1 MTYAHILGADISK
14 DSVDLALY
22 ATKAHLKIQNAP
34 SGFSLLVKWLKE
46 LRVPLTEV
54 LLVMEHTGRYSY
66 QLEAF
71 LHRKNIAFT
80 KVPALQIQRSLGM
93 LRGKTDKADAGR
105 IACYGYEKAALLVP
119 AQPRPVVIERLQILS
134 STRKLLVAQRAAQ
147 KNALRSLKE
156 ALALKS
162 GDSSVK
168 ALESSIQHLDA
179 TIGELERQMEQ
190 LIYSEEQV
198 AVNYRLLLSIKGV
211 GPVLACA
218 LIVKTENFTR
228 FDNARQF
235 ACYCGVAPF
244 EHSSGSSIRGRTR
257 VSHLADKGM
266 KTLLDLAAQT
276 AVQHDAELKLY
287 YRARIEKGKSKRS
300 TINVV
305 RNKILYR
312 VFAIIKRQEPFVAE
326 YKRAA

>member
-1 MTYAHILGADISK
+1 MSYPHILGADISK
-14 DSVDLALY
+14 DTIDLALY
-22 ATKAHLKIQNAP
+22 SPKAHLKIENAP
-34 SGFSLLVKWLKE
+34 AGFSLLVKWLRE
-46 LRVPLTEV
+46 LRIPCEQV

-66 QLEAF
+66 HLEAF
-71 LHRKNIAFT
+71 LHHKSIRFT

-105 IACYGYEKAALLVP
+105 IACYGYEKAASLVP
-119 AQPRPVVIERLQILS
+119 ASPKPVILERLQVLS
-134 STRKLLVAQRAAQ
+134 TTRALLVSQRAAQ

-156 ALALKS
+156 TLSLKDS
-162 GDSSVK
+162 DSSVK
-168 ALESSIQHLDA
+168 ALESAIKHFGS
-179 TIGELERQMEQ
+179 TIEKLEAQMDQ
-190 LIYSEEQV
+190 LIQSDEKV

-211 GPVLACA
+211 GPVLARA
-218 LIVKTENFTR
+218 VIVKTENFTR
-228 FDNARQF
+228 FDNARKF

-244 EHSSGSSIRGRTR
+244 EHSSGSSIRGKTR
-257 VSHLADKGM
+257 VSHLADKSM

-276 AVQHDAELKLY
+276 AVQHDEELKQY
-287 YRARIEKGKSKRS
+287 YQARLGKGKSKRS

-312 VFAIIKRQEPFVAE
+312 IFAIIKRQEPFLQE